1 MGKAHNG
8 LAAKHGTAGPRLPK
22 AISMGRYEVKMRMNP
37 MQGIICRRFLGASY
51 QNFAARR
58 VQAGVWVLRA
68 SQVAIRDDADIMS
81 GRRKLRPRDKEG
93 WRVPRPGAISAEI
106 YACAKE
112 GMRTI
117 EIASAVGRKRSTVA
131 VHLFKIKHPERP
143 KR

>member
-1 MGKAHNG
+1 MPRGVSR
-8 LAAKHGTAGPRLPK
+8 LAFG
-22 AISMGRYEVKMRMNP
+22 
-37 MQGIICRRFLGASY
+37 
-51 QNFAARR
+51 
-58 VQAGVWVLRA
+58 VLRA

-93 WRVPRPGAISAEI
+93 WRVPRPGAISA
-106 YACAKE
+106 CAKE
-112 GMRTI
+112 GMRTV

>member
-1 MGKAHNG
+1 MPN
-8 LAAKHGTAGPRLPK
+8 
-22 AISMGRYEVKMRMNP
+22 
-37 MQGIICRRFLGASY
+37 

-81 GRRKLRPRDKEG
+81 GRRKLRPRDEEG

-112 GMRTI
+112 GMRTV

-131 VHLFKIKHPERP
+131 VLSKLNILNGLSAKFLLRLRTTPRDFGKLRMTMAGLT
-143 KR
+143 